1 MSFEWL
7 PVSARA
13 SGETLSI
20 GMHSVEGTSSGPT
33 LGLFSTSHGD
43 EAYATLIIREV
54 LRRVDPSRLRG
65 RVLAIPIG
73 NPVAFESFTRT
84 TGQGMNTDKNNMNR
98 VFPGTPEGWLTEQ
111 MAHVVSTRFVSQLD
125 YLLDFHCGG
134 SETAIDYVLTHAGGG
149 AVGERSRELSRAYGT
164 EILFEHAAAVHGGT
178 LTDHAMS
185 RGVPSVIVESGG
197 SPIASDAAY
206 LEKYVQGVINVMI
219 EVGMLDGEKVLP
231 RQQSL
236 MRRRVLVR
244 PFNGGLFVPE
254 VGFERLG
261 LSVKGGTVLGRVISA
276 HTFEEF
282 DVFTAP
288 YEHTVMIMMRGVV
301 SRVNPG
307 DYAYIL
313 GDLSS
318 AEVFEND

>member
-7 PVSARA
+7 PVTRRS

-20 GMHSVEGTSSGPT
+20 GMHTIQGTKDGPT

-43 EAYATLIIREV
+43 EAFPILIMREV
-54 LRRVDPSRLRG
+54 LRRIDPATLKG
-65 RVLAIPIG
+65 RILAIPIG

-111 MAHVVSTRFVSQLD
+111 MADVITTQFVNQID
-125 YLLDFHCGG
+125 YLLDFHSGG
-134 SETAIDYVLTHAGGG
+134 LESGIDYVLTHAGDDPTN
-149 AVGERSRELSRAYGT
+149 VSSQELSRIYGT
-164 EILFEHAAAVHGGT
+164 EILFEHANKVHSDT
-178 LTDHAMS
+178 LTDFTIS
-185 RGVPSVIVESGG
+185 KGIPSAVVEVGG
-197 SPIASDAAY
+197 SFTDEAGY
-206 LEKYVQGVINVMI
+206 LEKCVRGVFNTLVHL
-219 EVGMLDGEKVLP
+219 GMLPGTVELP
-231 RQQSL
+231 ARQYM

-244 PFNGGLFVPE
+244 PKNGGMFVPE
-254 VGFERLG
+254 VGFDRLG
-261 LSVKGGTVLGRVISA
+261 KTVPGGTVLARVICA
-276 HTFEEF
+276 HSFEEL

-288 YEHTVMIMMRGVV
+288 YEETVMIMMRGVL

-318 AEVFEND
+318 AEIYTNG